1 MIECSKDKQILPASH
16 CVICGLPSYQ
26 SGNMIIEQKAR
37 GFCFSR
43 SSIKGGNKDKRY
55 ISLHLNE
62 SKSQY
67 MVFWGEDSFWQE
79 NAMHRAIKIYSSGK
93 LPWFCS
99 YCGKRVCSKCG
110 CALAS
115 PVGSD
120 FISNTGFIVHSPLL
134 GVQIPCTNPMC
145 DNYKTQV
152 EKK

>member
-1 MIECSKDKQILPASH
+1 MTECLKDKLILPASH
-16 CVICGLPSYQ
+16 CVICSLPSHQ

-37 GFCFSR
+37 GF
-43 SSIKGGNKDKRY
+43 SISLSPINGGNNNKRY

-62 SKSQY
+62 SKSQF
-67 MVFWGEDSFWQE
+67 MVFWGEDGFWQID
-79 NAMHRAIKIYSSGK
+79 AMLRSIELYSSGNY
-93 LPWFCS
+93 PWFCS

-110 CALAS
+110 SALTS

-120 FISNTGFIVHSPLL
+120 FISNTGVIVHSPLL